1 MRLRYASPYRAL
13 PEIEFSAVGIGDS
26 IYKYQKSESNNCSHS
41 ANRVQTSTG
50 RSTDNRTPNQ
60 DYVTQFTLSKNDC
73 SANRVQQEW
82 VSPHNVAD
90 KKRVPKVTKNNTC
103 VTFESIAKNA
113 SANSAYCSIAKKK

>member
-13 PEIEFSAVGIGDS
+13 PEIEFSAVGIGDN
-26 IYKYQKSESNNCSHS
+26 IHKYQQSESNNCSHS

-60 DYVTQFTLSKNDC
+60 DYVTQFTLSKNDY

-103 VTFESIAKNA
+103 VTFESIAKK
-113 SANSAYCSIAKKK
+113 SYYS